1 MTREERLAARMKLYE
16 DIANGNGPLD
26 KIERFCRERS
36 IVRYC
41 DFIDAVL
48 DEDEELAAWVL
59 KPGRGVAARIRGIEA
74 RIAKVRRELK
84 KGA

>member
-1 MTREERLAARMKLYE
+1 MTREERLVARMKLYE

-26 KIERFCRERS
+26 KIERFCRERG

-74 RIAKVRRELK
+74 SIAKVRRELK